1 LIEGRLMGLDWWAA
15 CENDTAAAYVSC
27 CVSASL
33 RTQTLRENMGQC
45 KSEGQDFKR
54 D

>member
-1 LIEGRLMGLDWWAA
+1 
-15 CENDTAAAYVSC
+15 
-27 CVSASL
+27 VSASL
-33 RTQTLRENMGQC
+33 RTETLRENMGQC

>member
-1 LIEGRLMGLDWWAA
+1 
-15 CENDTAAAYVSC
+15 
-27 CVSASL
+27 VSASL
-33 RTQTLRENMGQC
+33 RTETLTDNMGHC

>member
-1 LIEGRLMGLDWWAA
+1 V
-15 CENDTAAAYVSC
+15 NDTAAAVAGC

-33 RTQTLRENMGQC
+33 RTETLRENMGQY
-45 KSEGQDFKR
+45 KSDGQYFKR